1 MITKERLEEL
11 IGQCATIYTTYGGY
25 ISEINLHNK
34 YDYVTD
40 NYLFEADMVAGE
52 VGYRKYPFNMLFE
65 IKEEAEWYKEFG
77 CIERTERLVLPTWE
91 EMIKEPRCLDC
102 WTKEFV
108 VMENDIPIGK
118 AFIGVDFDCEMVS
131 VEMGSNQ
138 YFVEQLAKDNYI
150 KACTIARKLFLG
162 EKL

>member
-1 MITKERLEEL
+1 
-11 IGQCATIYTTYGGY
+11 
-25 ISEINLHNK
+25 
-34 YDYVTD
+34 
-40 NYLFEADMVAGE
+40 
-52 VGYRKYPFNMLFE
+52 MLFE
-65 IKEEAEWYKEFG
+65 TIEEAEWYKEFG
-77 CIERTERLVLPTWE
+77 CIERTESLELPPWE

-108 VMENDIPIGK
+108 VMKNDIPIGK